1 MNACPLFKE
10 NNNFFNLA
18 CDDAQRAI
26 SEYVKKMEKDK
37 NPKLILNKVN
47 KLLNTAATKLKKG
60 KAREAIA
67 LTGTATES
75 LEKAE
80 LLLLHDK
87 NLELQKK
94 LTECIY
100 KQNELINNLNI
111 AEAQNEIK
119 SSDYDNIDTN
129 TFMSSINLKDENVKL
144 RVDKL
149 NLYAQLTE
157 LTNINNDLTSRNDM
171 LRETVEKAIKIT
183 YLIKSLINELR
194 NCKIKNKDIANEIE
208 NLDFRINEL
217 VVSESNFKEPK
228 IEKNKIPTKNKS
240 KNPENKKI
248 ENKKPIFK

>member
-94 LTECIY
+94 LSECIY
-100 KQNELINNLNI
+100 KQNELIDNLNI

-144 RVDKL
+144 TVDKL
-149 NLYAQLTE
+149 NLSAQLTE

-171 LRETVEKAIKIT
+171 LRETVEKAT
-183 YLIKSLINELR
+183 YLIKPLINELR

-208 NLDFRINEL
+208 NLDLRINEL

-248 ENKKPIFK
+248 ENKKRIFK